1 MIDGLVRRGC
11 ALAAVLP
18 LLVARDVGAH
28 ALAQA
33 QLCIETPL
41 VAPLRPA
48 RVAAWAEKLDAVEV
62 GNAGTRTRARIRLYA
77 SDGEVDEGARDSFER
92 MAARDVN
99 AHRLSVRVEQLVFKA
114 AYHFRS
120 PTVIVVSG
128 WRAHASRH
136 GTGEAVDFK
145 LSGVWA
151 GALAAYLRGFARA
164 GVGLY
169 THPGTQYVHL
179 DVREPSYHWVDA
191 SPPGVKWHE
200 RQLPD
205 PAGKRRDASYKPEL
219 DLP

>member
-11 ALAAVLP
+11 GLAAVLP
-18 LLVARDVGAH
+18 LLLARDVGAH
-28 ALAQA
+28 ALARA
-33 QLCIETPL
+33 QLCIETHL
-41 VAPLRPA
+41 VAALHPA
-48 RVAAWAEKLDAVEV
+48 RMASWAEKLDAVEV
-62 GNAGTRTRARIRLYA
+62 GNAGTRTRTRIRLYA
-77 SDGEVDEGARDSFER
+77 SDGEVDEGAREAFEQI
-92 MAARDVN
+92 AARDAN

-120 PTVIVVSG
+120 PRVIVVSG

-151 GALAAYLRGFARA
+151 GALAAYLRGFPRT

-169 THPGTQYVHL
+169 TNPGTQYVHL

-191 SPPGVKWHE
+191 SPPGVNWRE
-200 RQLPD
+200 RALPD
-205 PAGKRRDASYKPEL
+205 PTGKRRDARYKPEF

>member
-1 MIDGLVRRGC
+1 MIGGFVRRGS

-18 LLVARDVGAH
+18 LLVTRDVGAH
-28 ALAQA
+28 ALARV

-41 VAPLRPA
+41 VAALRPA
-48 RVAAWAEKLDAVEV
+48 RVAAWAEKLEAVEV
-62 GNAGTRTRARIRLYA
+62 GNAGTHTRVRIRLYA
-77 SDGEVDEGARDSFER
+77 SDGEVDEGARETFEAI
-92 MAARDVN
+92 AARDAT

-128 WRAHASRH
+128 FRAHASRH

-151 GALAAYLRGFARA
+151 GALADYLRGFPRA

-169 THPGTQYVHL
+169 TNPGTQYVHL
-179 DVREPSYHWVDA
+179 DVREPSYHWLDA
-191 SPPGVKWHE
+191 SPPGVHWRE
-200 RQLPD
+200 RGLAD
-205 PAGKRRDASYKPEL
+205 PKGKRRDASWTPEF